1 MTLLTS
7 LMKIQISFQQ
17 LTKLFPESKIS
28 GTSDVKEY
36 SGISSLERA
45 NTGDISF
52 LGNSKYKE
60 LVPKSKASLI
70 LLPQNYSG
78 EPNHNQVYLY
88 SDSPSEA
95 LAKLCKLLEDKL
107 FHKQAPEYIPL
118 HGLTHLHA
126 LAEMFL
132 LGHLVL

>member
-1 MTLLTS
+1 
-7 LMKIQISFQQ
+7 MKIQISFQQ

-60 LVPKSKASLI
+60 LVPLQPRH
-70 LLPQNYSG
+70 PQIEHFQRYQLEQQLSNSAQPGHYVQP
-78 EPNHNQVYLY
+78 EQDYL
-88 SDSPSEA
+88 
-95 LAKLCKLLEDKL
+95 
-107 FHKQAPEYIPL
+107 F
-118 HGLTHLHA
+118 
-126 LAEMFL
+126 
-132 LGHLVL
+132 